1 MNIIRAKKKD
11 KRRIKTTSESVFPIQ
26 KAFQPQKNR
35 RVALLQG
42 LPKKGFPFKSR
53 TLTKKAETFMCS

>member
-11 KRRIKTTSESVFPIQ
+11 KRRIKTASESVFPIQ

-42 LPKKGFPFKSR
+42 LPKKVEDFDEKS
-53 TLTKKAETFMCS
+53 

>member
-11 KRRIKTTSESVFPIQ
+11 QRRIKTTSESVFPTE
-26 KAFQPQKNR
+26 KAFLPQKNR

-42 LPKKGFPFKSR
+42 LPKKAFKVEDFDEKS
-53 TLTKKAETFMCS
+53 